1 VRRSLLLVATVALLG
16 SLCGIAFAQADYPSK
31 PVKLMVGF
39 APGGGTDITA
49 RIVAKKLGEL
59 LGQQVIVDNRPGA
72 GGNLATDLVAK
83 APPDGYTILLGNV
96 GSLAVAPHMTKKLP
110 YDPEKDLAPISLA
123 VTFSNVVVVHPSLP
137 AQTLAD
143 YVALAKA
150 KPGTV
155 NYGSSGIGGAGHLAG
170 ELFARMAG
178 IEIVHVAYRGGAPA
192 LNDALAGQ
200 VLSLFAS
207 TPSVLPQ
214 VEAGKLRA
222 LATTGPQRAPLLPR
236 VPTVAELGYPGYQ
249 AMNWYAFLA
258 PARTPQAIIDRL
270 SRDIGKA
277 LADPGILEQLATH
290 GMQAIPSTPDAL
302 ARYMASESA
311 TWGKVVKEAGI
322 TAD

>member
-1 VRRSLLLVATVALLG
+1 VRHSLLVGAIALLG
-16 SLCGIAFAQADYPSK
+16 SLCGPAFAQADFPSK
-31 PVKLMVGF
+31 PVKLVVGF

-49 RIVAKKLGEL
+49 RIVAKKLGDL

-96 GSLAVAPHMTKKLP
+96 GSLSVAPHMTKKLP

-150 KPGTV
+150 KPGGV
-155 NYGSSGIGGAGHLAG
+155 HYGSSGIGGAGHLAG
-170 ELFARMAG
+170 ELFARVAG
-178 IEIVHVAYRGGAPA
+178 IELVHVAYRGGAPA

-200 VLSLFAS
+200 VVSLFAS
-207 TPSVLPQ
+207 TPSVLPH

-222 LATTGPQRAPLLPR
+222 LATTGPQRAASLPN
-236 VPTVAELGYPGYQ
+236 VPTIAELGYPGYQ

-258 PARTPQAIIDRL
+258 PARTPQPIIDRL
-270 SRDIGKA
+270 NRGIAAA
-277 LADPGILEQLATH
+277 LADPGVQKELATH
-290 GMQAIPSTPDAL
+290 GMEAIPSTPDAL

-311 TWGKVVKEAGI
+311 TWGKVVKDAGI